1 VSWAAAWLDF
11 AVVWCSI
18 FRLENEMKE
27 KIQALIQQINHGLV
41 ERDAVSRM
49 ALLTVLAGENL
60 VLVGPPGTGK
70 SLLARRVA
78 DCFDAGADQS
88 EYFEYLLTK
97 FSTPDEI
104 FGPISISALKS
115 DRFKRNTEGYLP
127 TVTVAFLD
135 EIFKASSSILNSLLT
150 ILNERV
156 YHNGT
161 ERQRVPL
168 QALIAASNEL
178 PVGQDE
184 LGALYDRFLVRC
196 FVDYV
201 GADRLAELLVG
212 NDESGCEAE
221 KISRVDLE
229 SIQRSADRV
238 VIPEAVVEVIQT
250 IWAQHREMFKEDRRE
265 VLSDRRLRKVGQF
278 LRVSAATNGRR
289 EVDFSDVLLL
299 KHCLWSDQSNA
310 VKVQELIV
318 GALGKMG
325 SAQGAM
331 GESPAGQQ
339 PDLSAWGGFSK
350 IQGNGSGKAKVT
362 GYRGSGTENDPFLV
376 STLDE
381 LVGMARDDVRLGGY
395 FFKQIADIEVNSV
408 DGVIVG
414 DFCGCYDG
422 GGFAIRSLKASLFG
436 LVKSGSILRRIN
448 FTSNQQDVL
457 CYGYMFSGGFSGG
470 RDFKGEWGNWSGG
483 VLSRGMSGTLVVDCV
498 ALVVVLLGAIDCRF
512 KWVRGVQGFIGGE
525 AVDCVIDGCQSG
537 GFLIGDCAKNTEVSR
552 CSVSMG
558 LVTGNR
564 REGVMEDCRV
574 SDSVVV
580 FDMDSYLLPRGAWG
594 LVGELGDW
602 WGGVRFMRGGSI
614 TRCGIWVKASE
625 IGREQR
631 EEARAAAMLRNR
643 ARGSGWP
650 NSGFTGIAGSC
661 SGGEISNCAVVG
673 MNCNYSHKVLRRIV
687 REVESGTVEGN
698 VVVGEVP
705 VFGNDVVLDGKSLDV
720 ALFNRYFVEHTMG
733 WDFVNTW
740 EWLDGQPTPS
750 LRSSCFSGKN
760 VTSSHENSGGQQP
773 DLLKQQL
780 LNNIWLQGAH

>member
-1 VSWAAAWLDF
+1 
-11 AVVWCSI
+11 
-18 FRLENEMKE
+18 MKE
-27 KIQALIQQINHGLV
+27 KIQALIRQINHGLV
-41 ERDAVSRM
+41 ERDVVSRM

-221 KISRVDLE
+221 KISRADLE
-229 SIQRSADRV
+229 SIQRSAARV

-250 IWAQHREMFKEDRRE
+250 IWTQHREMFKEDRRE

-339 PDLSAWGGFSK
+339 PGLSAWGGLPK
-350 IQGNGSGKAKVT
+350 IQGIGSGKAKVT
-362 GYRGSGTENDPFLV
+362 GYRGSGTESDPFLV
-376 STLDE
+376 GTLDE
-381 LVGMARDDVRLGGY
+381 LAGMARDDVRLGGY
-395 FFKQIADIEVNSV
+395 SFKQVANIEAVSAS
-408 DGVIVG
+408 DVIVG
-414 DFCGCYDG
+414 DFFGCYDG
-422 GGFAIRSLKASLFG
+422 GGFTIRSARASLFG
-436 LVKSGSILRRIN
+436 MVKRGSVLRGIN
-448 FTSNQQDVL
+448 FLENGQVTQP
-457 CYGYMFSGGFSGG
+457 YGYH
-470 RDFKGEWGNWSGG
+470 
-483 VLSRGMSGTLVVDCV
+483 LSRGRGWNNSYKQYAVRAGVLAGHMSGALVVDCS
-498 ALVVVLLGAIDCRF
+498 ALVVVLGGAAGCQF
-512 KWVRGVQGFIGGE
+512 KGVRGAHAFIGGE
-525 AVDCVIDGCQSG
+525 ARDCVIDGCQSG
-537 GFLIGDCAKNTEVSR
+537 GFLIGDCAKNTEISR

-558 LVTGNR
+558 LVTGSGR
-564 REGVMEDCRV
+564 DGFMENCRV
-574 SDSVVV
+574 SDSVVA
-580 FDMDSYLLPRGAWG
+580 FDMNAYMNSSM
-594 LVGELGDW
+594 GELGDW
-602 WGGVRFMRGGSI
+602 WGGVCFMRGGFI
-614 TRCGIWVKASE
+614 RRCGFWVNAAYDYFK
-625 IGREQR
+625 IGNMWGGDWMERV
-631 EEARAAAMLRNR
+631 AAER
-643 ARGSGWP
+643 P
-650 NSGFTGIAGSC
+650 VIGFTGVAGDC
-661 SGGEISNCAVVG
+661 GGGDISNCAVVG
-673 MNCNYSHKVLRRIV
+673 INCNSSHKVVRRIV
-687 REVESGTVEGN
+687 RQVNGGTVEGN
-698 VVVGEVP
+698 FVVGEVP

-760 VTSSHENSGGQQP
+760 VTSSHENSAGQQP

-780 LNNIWLQGAH
+780 LNNIWLQGDH